1 MKTRHRRA
9 RGFTYIGVLILL
21 AVLATG
27 AALTLEFAQT
37 RAARDAEAE
46 LLGVGQEFER
56 AFASYYRQT
65 PTGQRPFPDKLEDL
79 ARDPRYPGTRRHLRR
94 VYPDPLTGKA
104 WALVPAPGGGIMGVY
119 STATDKPFRQ
129 DIGQRALPP
138 VTGASALLVQGALM
152 NAATPLPMPPASGTT
167 TVFVGDSY
175 AEWRFGYD
183 PRADLQR
190 RNNIILPTRAPLP
203 APTASG
209 SVLLP

>member
-21 AVLATG
+21 AVLATV
-27 AALTLEFAQT
+27 ASLTLEFAQT

-79 ARDPRYPGTRRHLRR
+79 ARDPRYPGIRRHLRR
-94 VYPDPLTGKA
+94 VYLDPLTGKA

-129 DIGQRALPP
+129 EIGQRALPP
-138 VTGASALLVQGALM
+138 VPGASAPPVQGAVM
-152 NAATPLPMPPASGTT
+152 NAAVPLPMPAASGTT
-167 TVFVGDSY
+167 VSVGDSY
-175 AEWRFGYD
+175 AQWRFGYD
-183 PRADLQR
+183 PQADLQR
-190 RNNIILPTRAPLP
+190 RNNIILPTRAPVP

-209 SVLLP
+209 SGLPP